1 MNRRQK
7 KKKSKNKITIII
19 KSEMVSKPDEYERVR
34 RGIENQMNKGNIV
47 LLPPYLKLIAII
59 QQPGRRRVEI
69 KQDENA
75 EILQKHMGG
84 GE

>member
-19 KSEMVSKPDEYERVR
+19 KTEMMVKPDEYERMR
-34 RGIENQMNKGNIV
+34 RGIENQMNKSNVV

-59 QQPGRRRVEI
+59 QQPGSRRVEI

-84 GE
+84 GG

>member
-19 KSEMVSKPDEYERVR
+19 KTEMMVKPDEYERMR
-34 RGIENQMNKGNIV
+34 RGIENQMNKSNIV

-59 QQPGRRRVEI
+59 QQPGSRRVEI

-75 EILQKHMGG
+75 ERVQEHMGG

>member
-19 KSEMVSKPDEYERVR
+19 KSEMISKPDEYERMR
-34 RGIENQMNKGNIV
+34 RGIENQMNKGNVV

-59 QQPGRRRVEI
+59 QQPGNRHVEI

>member
-1 MNRRQK
+1 
-7 KKKSKNKITIII
+7 
-19 KSEMVSKPDEYERVR
+19 
-34 RGIENQMNKGNIV
+34 MNKSNVV

-59 QQPGRRRVEI
+59 QQPGSRRVEI